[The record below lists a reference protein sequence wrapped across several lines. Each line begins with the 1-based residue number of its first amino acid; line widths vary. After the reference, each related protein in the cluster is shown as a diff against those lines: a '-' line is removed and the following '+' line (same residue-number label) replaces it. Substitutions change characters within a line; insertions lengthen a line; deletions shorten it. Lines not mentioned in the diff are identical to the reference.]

1 MHHWYLL
8 ATISYSSHF
17 YLELLKKIFVVETK
31 INLIGKF
38 ITLIL
43 VLFKHWPQFGWVQK
57 TMFNICLLYTFN
69 DASAWL
75 SRIEHCM
82 KESSYLSDSFHFF
95 SSKKKKKKK
104 RKKKRKNELHSW
116 CIWPSGYVF
125 YSLLLKVWSGLVG
138 SVVKNPPAMQET
150 WVWTLG
156 QEDPWRTKWQPTP
169 VFLSGKSHG
178 WRSLMGYSPWGCK
191 ESDMP
196 EQLTLNDLDSLS
208 VVKPHTPG

>member
-1 MHHWYLL
+1 MMLQL
-8 ATISYSSHF
+8 DF
-17 YLELLKKIFVVETK
+17 L
-31 INLIGKF
+31 
-38 ITLIL
+38 
-43 VLFKHWPQFGWVQK
+43 
-57 TMFNICLLYTFN
+57 
-69 DASAWL
+69 
-75 SRIEHCM
+75 
-82 KESSYLSDSFHFF
+82 ESSIAWRNLLIYQILFTSFTL
-95 SSKKKKKKK
+95 KKKKK
-104 RKKKRKNELHSW
+104 RKKERKKKERKKRKNELHSW
-116 CIWPSGYVF
+116 YIWQSGYVF

-156 QEDPWRTKWQPTP
+156 QEDPWRRKWQPTP

-208 VVKPHTPG
+208 VVKPHTPCQV